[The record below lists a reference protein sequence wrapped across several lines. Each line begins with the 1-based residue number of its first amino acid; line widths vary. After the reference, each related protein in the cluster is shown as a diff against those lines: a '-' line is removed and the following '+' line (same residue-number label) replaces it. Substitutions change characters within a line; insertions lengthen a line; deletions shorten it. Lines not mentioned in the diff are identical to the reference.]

1 MCRNKE
7 VRPERCKCSSGEH
20 RSAVDR
26 ARYAARKASGA
37 TKPPKDGGGIAVLER
52 PAPQEPTVDEVLNE
66 AIGLARQHYGPTMVN
81 RARDSNVIEEIEKHE
96 AALDAIEEKYGTA
109 EAAVTKA
116 GAILAAKGE
125 EYAGITAIQVQQSW
139 EQRKAAAAEAIDPIQ
154 KEIDRKTKE
163 LGDARQAQTDGVLAV
178 RDAGGTPE
186 EISAERT
193 RHSAGIIKLQTDLM
207 NARGD
212 IGYVSAKV
220 TYTAIHNGQDQQTKA
235 DLRRLSDGYAKA
247 LAEVRAIGGTDLSL
261 HPKSTKESKQVFND
275 AAQIFPQNWIE
286 ASNGRAAPLAKVQ
299 ASRAHYM
306 DSKLHTTKKKM
317 PVSYITKVTPGT
329 TPEDSMHYT
338 HEPVPEMG
346 EGYFRK
352 FSWETTTTYNGDIG
366 TPRGTGWER
375 YETTPS
381 GTTRWRR
388 QRHRME
394 MVSSEAAPEIKTS
407 KKIPVMEGR
416 GEAFATSA
424 HELSHRFE
432 YSVPGIM
439 AMEQDFLVR
448 RTTTNGDRDKLE
460 SLGAG
465 MKGEKARPDSFA
477 NAYMG
482 KEYNHSGAR
491 EVLSCGTEALFAGRY
506 GGLIGVGAHKPDH
519 DMRNFILGVFA
530 TAERPEGSYVMNTR

>member
-1 MCRNKE
+1 MCDSILEGGR
-7 VRPERCKCSSGEH
+7 RCPCSSPER
-20 RSAVDR
+20 RSAGDR
-26 ARYAARKASGA
+26 ARYAAKKASGA
-37 TKPPKDGGGIAVLER
+37 TTPPKDGGGIAVLER
-52 PAPQEPTVDEVLNE
+52 PAPQEPTTEEILHE
-66 AIGLARQHYGPTMVN
+66 AINLARQHYGPTMVN
-81 RARDSNVIEEIEKHE
+81 RARDSNVIEQIEAHE
-96 AALDAIEEKYGTA
+96 AALDAIEQKYGTA

-139 EQRKAAAAEAIDPIQ
+139 EQRKAAAAEAIDGKQ
-154 KEIDRKTKE
+154 KEIDQITAQ
-163 LGDARQAQTDGVLAV
+163 LGNARQAQTDAVLAV
-178 RDAGGTPE
+178 RNAGGTPE
-186 EISAERT
+186 QISAERSS
-193 RHSAGIIKLQTDLM
+193 HSAAIMELQTSLA

-247 LAEVRAIGGTDLSL
+247 LAEVREIGGVDLAL
-261 HPKSTKESKQVFND
+261 NAKSTKESKLVFNE
-275 AAQIFPQNWIE
+275 AAQIFPKNWIE
-286 ASNGRAAPLAKVQ
+286 ASNSRSAPIAKVQ

-306 DSKLHTTKKKM
+306 DSKLHSTKKKM
-317 PVSYITKVTPGT
+317 PVSYITKVAPGT
-329 TPEDSMHYT
+329 VPEDSLHYT
-338 HEPVPEMG
+338 HEPVPDMG

-352 FSWETTTTYNGDIG
+352 FSWEVTSTYNGDIG
-366 TPRGTGWER
+366 KPRGTGWER
-375 YETTPS
+375 YETTES

-394 MVSSEAAPEIKTS
+394 LVSSEAAPEIKTS
-407 KKIPVMEGR
+407 KKIPLMEGR
-416 GEAFATSA
+416 GEAFATSS

-439 AMEQDFLVR
+439 SMEQDFLVR
-448 RTTTNGDRDKLE
+448 RTTTDGERDKLA
-460 SLGAG
+460 SLGPG

-482 KEYNHSGAR
+482 KEYNHSGAK

-530 TAERPEGSYVMNTR
+530 TAERPQGDFVMNAR

>member
-1 MCRNKE
+1 MCDSILEGGR
-7 VRPERCKCSSGEH
+7 RCPCSSPER

-26 ARYAARKASGA
+26 ARYAAKKAAGA
-37 TKPPKDGGGIAVLER
+37 TNPPKDGGGIAVLER
-52 PAPQEPTVDEVLNE
+52 PAPQEPTVDEVLHE
-66 AIGLARQHYGPTMVN
+66 AISLARQHYGPTMVN
-81 RARDSNVIEEIEKHE
+81 RVRDSNVIEQIEAHE
-96 AALDAIEEKYGTA
+96 SAIDAINERYGTA

-139 EQRKAAAAEAIDPIQ
+139 EQRKAAAQEAIDVQQ
-154 KEIDRKTKE
+154 KEVDLIADKLAT
-163 LGDARQAQTDGVLAV
+163 ARQAQTDAVIAV
-178 RDAGGTPE
+178 RDAGGTSS
-186 EISAERT
+186 EISAERSA
-193 RHSAGIIKLQTDLM
+193 HSPAIMELQTALM

-220 TYTAIHNGQDQQTKA
+220 TYTAIHNGQDHQTKA

-247 LAEVRAIGGTDLSL
+247 LAEVRDIGGLDLAL
-261 HPKSTKESKQVFND
+261 NAKSTKESKRVFNE
-275 AAQIFPQNWIE
+275 AAQIFPKNWIE
-286 ASNGRAAPLAKVQ
+286 ASNGRSAPIAKVQ

-306 DSKLHTTKKKM
+306 DSKLHHTKKKM
-317 PVSYITKVTPGT
+317 PVSYITRVEPGT
-329 TPEDSMHYT
+329 VPEDSMYYT
-338 HEPVPEMG
+338 HEPVPDMG
-346 EGYFRK
+346 EGYFRR

-366 TPRGTGWER
+366 APRGTGWER
-375 YETTPS
+375 YETNEG

-407 KKIPVMEGR
+407 KKIPTMDGR
-416 GEAFATSA
+416 DEAFATSS
-424 HELSHRFE
+424 HELGHRFE

-439 AMEQDFLVR
+439 SMEQDFLIR
-448 RTTTNGDRDKLE
+448 RTTTDGERDKLQ

-465 MKGEKARPDSFA
+465 MKGERARPDSFA

-482 KEYNHSGAR
+482 KEYNHSGAK

-506 GGLIGVGAHKPDH
+506 GGLVGVGAHKPDH

-530 TAERPEGSYVMNTR
+530 TAERPEGDFVMNAR

>member
-7 VRPERCKCSSGEH
+7 VRPERCPCSSPER
-20 RSAVDR
+20 RSAGDR
-26 ARYAARKASGA
+26 ARYAAKKAAGA
-37 TKPPKDGGGIAVLER
+37 TNPPKDGGGIAVLER
-52 PAPQEPTVDEVLNE
+52 PAPQEPTVEEVLHE
-66 AIGLARQHYGPTMVN
+66 AISLARQHYGPTMVN
-81 RARDSNVIEEIEKHE
+81 RARDANVIEDIEKHE
-96 AALDAIEEKYGTA
+96 AALDAIEKKYGTA

-125 EYAGITAIQVQQSW
+125 EYAGITAVQVQQSW
-139 EQRKAAAAEAIDPIQ
+139 EQRKAAAQEAIDGKQ
-154 KEIDRKTKE
+154 KEIDKLTKE
-163 LGDARQAQTDGVLAV
+163 LGDARQAQTDAVLAL
-178 RDAGGTPE
+178 RNAGGTRE
-186 EISAERT
+186 EMSAERS
-193 RHSAGIIKLQTDLM
+193 RHSEGIMGLQTALM

-235 DLRRLSDGYAKA
+235 DLRRLSDGYAQA
-247 LAEVRAIGGTDLSL
+247 LAEVRDIGGMDLGL
-261 HPKSTKESKQVFND
+261 HAKSTKESQRVFNE
-275 AAQIFPQNWIE
+275 AAQIFPKNWIE
-286 ASNGRAAPLAKVQ
+286 ASNARSAPIAKVQ

-306 DSKLHTTKKKM
+306 DSKLHSTKKKM
-317 PVSYITKVTPGT
+317 PVSYITKVDAGKV
-329 TPEDSMHYT
+329 PEDSMYYT

-346 EGYFRK
+346 EGYFRR
-352 FSWETTTTYNGDIG
+352 FSWETTATYNGDIG
-366 TPRGTGWER
+366 KPRGTGWER
-375 YETTPS
+375 YETNEN

-439 AMEQDFLVR
+439 SMEQDFLVR
-448 RTTTNGDRDKLE
+448 RTTTNGERDKLA
-460 SLGAG
+460 SLGPG
-465 MKGEKARPDSFA
+465 MKGESARPDSFA

-482 KEYNHSGAR
+482 KEYGHSGAR

-506 GGLIGVGAHKPDH
+506 GGLVGVGAHKPDH

-530 TAERPEGSYVMNTR
+530 TAERPQGDFVMNVR